1 VEQALGADGR
11 VLVRYSGTENKARIL
26 VEGPDGAAIRVH
38 AEAIAQA
45 LRLAL
50 A

>member
-1 VEQALGADGR
+1 

-26 VEGPDGAAIRVH
+26 VEGANARQIASCADRI
-38 AEAIAQA
+38 AEE
-45 LRLAL
+45 LKRAL